1 MPTPV
6 ISPSQPSFLQKDIYT
21 QYPSQPS
28 GLVALA
34 LPLPGMMPSIVP
46 SASPDLPLRELEPSI
61 LPNTPKS
68 IANIADE
75 ALRLSR
81 EALGLTTQ
89 YSLPKA
95 GMSKMIKPEIPFFRC
110 RDFIFPLRIARP
122 ASCCILLLLTLSH
135 SCSKFTITDKAS
147 SQTAM
152 LGTASARLN
161 KFVRRLHDMLQSEKD
176 SGVVEWRKGLLVLH
190 STDTFAKRI
199 LPKYFNTRNF
209 KTFRRQLNY
218 YGFVHVRS
226 FSTTGSTTT
235 ALWVNQDLA
244 KKGSD
249 DIASVLM
256 LKRVEPCEAAKTAE
270 GRRVRKELAIHT
282 VEEDLGVNAKTL
294 QMEQIRSLAN
304 RAEESCVVDTSLFP
318 SVPMEI
324 QYTQSTGAHSVSS
337 ASNDDQPDLAFESA
351 DSSSSLSSSPPSDD
365 ESTSAANLLLL
376 LCKVRNMA

>member
-6 ISPSQPSFLQKDIYT
+6 LSLLQPAFLQKDIYP
-21 QYPSQPS
+21 QYPSQTS

-34 LPLPGMMPSIVP
+34 LPLPGMVP
-46 SASPDLPLRELEPSI
+46 IIASSASPTLPLREIEPFST
-61 LPNTPKS
+61 TPES
-68 IANIADE
+68 IANIAEE

-81 EALGLTTQ
+81 EALGLCTQ
-89 YSLPKA
+89 NFLPKA
-95 GMSKMIKPEIPFFRC
+95 GKSRIIKPEMPFFVAM
-110 RDFIFPLRIARP
+110 IFFFLFA
-122 ASCCILLLLTLSH
+122 LLGLYFVSFSFSRLPH
-135 SCSKFTITDKAS
+135 SCSKFKITDKAS

-256 LKRVEPCEAAKTAE
+256 LKRVEPCESAKTAE

-294 QMEQIRSLAN
+294 QMEQIRSLAT
-304 RAEESCVVDTSLFP
+304 RAGENCVVDTSLFP

-324 QYTQSTGAHSVSS
+324 QCTQSTGAHSVSS

-351 DSSSSLSSSPPSDD
+351 DSSSSFSSSPPSDD

-376 LCKVRNMA
+376 LSKVRNMA